1 MKVAVLW
8 GSAGIPEMR
17 QLLSLRFVPAM
28 GAVVG
33 LLLLLFVLFGRSESA
48 ADPMA
53 GRPMVREVHLLEEI
67 TTARTEAFGVRPDG
81 RTRGQLL
88 LGLRDDR
95 EMRIV
100 EGTFGE
106 NNCGV
111 RIVPGDCA
119 VAANLIGD
127 AVVWF
132 SLQPIEAGGTVIFPA
147 IDQLDD
153 GRAQLVNGM
162 RLPYARVL
170 DRRCPVEFTSFREF
184 RSVLGD
190 RFTSVYSLADE
201 RLVAVVCDSP

>member
-1 MKVAVLW
+1 MQQV
-8 GSAGIPEMR
+8 
-17 QLLSLRFVPAM
+17 LSLRFLAAL

-33 LLLLLFVLFGRSESA
+33 LFLMLFVVFGRGESA
-48 ADPMA
+48 ADLTA
-53 GRPMVREVHLLEEI
+53 VRPLVREVHLLEEI
-67 TTARTEAFGVRPDG
+67 ESARAEAFGVRPDG

-106 NNCGV
+106 NNCGA
-111 RIVPGDCA
+111 RIVPGECA
-119 VAANLIGD
+119 VAANLLGD

-132 SLQPIEAGGTVIFPA
+132 SLMRIEAGGTVIFPA

-153 GRAQLVNGM
+153 GRARLVNGL

-170 DRRCPVEFTSFREF
+170 DRRCPVEFTSYREF
-184 RSVLGD
+184 RQVLGD
-190 RFTSVYSLADE
+190 RFSSVYSLENE
-201 RLVAVVCDSP
+201 RIVAVVCDSR